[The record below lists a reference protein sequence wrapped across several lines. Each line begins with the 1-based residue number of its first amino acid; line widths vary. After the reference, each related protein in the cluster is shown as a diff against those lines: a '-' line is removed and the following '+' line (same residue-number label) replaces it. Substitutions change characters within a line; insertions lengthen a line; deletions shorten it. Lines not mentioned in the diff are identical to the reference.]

1 MLSYSKDDITRIL
14 GEEARDVN
22 GKSVGFVDLVFIDD
36 ETGRP
41 EWMGV
46 WNGLPGSHRHLVPL
60 RGVEEQG
67 SELRVPWTKD
77 LVKSAP
83 TYDEEDDRG
92 LIRDDPDGIHISHEK
107 ERAAYEHYGLEPE
120 SPVQEGVIRLRTVV
134 VTVGRVD

>member
-22 GKSVGFVDLVFIDD
+22 GKSVGFVDLVFVDD

-77 LVKSAP
+77 VVKSAP
-83 TYDEEDDRG
+83 TGSTSRTRRNSPRTSTTDSSRS
-92 LIRDDPDGIHISHEK
+92 RPSR
-107 ERAAYEHYGLEPE
+107 RASSACAPW
-120 SPVQEGVIRLRTVV
+120 S
-134 VTVGRVD
+134 

>member
-1 MLSYSKDDITRIL
+1 MLCYSKDDITRIL

-22 GKSVGFVDLVFIDD
+22 GKSVGFVDLVFVDD

-46 WNGLPGSHRHLVPL
+46 WNGLSGSHRHLVPL

-77 LVKSAP
+77 VVKSAP

-92 LIRDDPDGIHISHEK
+92 LIRNDPDGIHISHEK
-107 ERAAYEHYGLEPE
+107 ELAAYEHYGLEPE
-120 SPVQEGVIRLRTVV
+120 SPVQEGVIRLRAVV

>member
-22 GKSVGFVDLVFIDD
+22 GKSVGFVDLVFVDD

-46 WNGLPGSHRHLVPL
+46 WNGLPGSRRHLVPL

-120 SPVQEGVIRLRTVV
+120 SPVQEGVIRLRAVV